1 VCVIGLATEFRS
13 EKIPRNRLGTAS
25 VFPRKKMLIPRHS
38 EVYGRV
44 YSEARNGRKWHE
56 RVSFTKN
63 PAPANI
69 MTAYLR
75 PRHSSERN
83 SELFSLSRNCSDR
96 NSDSLHLILFYSK
109 EFRAFFSSVER
120 FGTEFREFSVPW
132 NSRNSAGTNQLFRL
146 FRLPRNNFIVGNCQP

>member
-38 EVYGRV
+38 EVTEESIPKLGT
-44 YSEARNGRKWHE
+44 EGNGMKT
-56 RVSFTKN
+56 VSFTKN
-63 PAPANI
+63 PSPANI

-75 PRHSSERN
+75 PRHTSERN
-83 SELFSLSRNCSDR
+83 SELFSLPRNCSDR
-96 NSDSLHLILFYSK
+96 NSDNLHLILFYSK

-146 FRLPRNNFIVGNCQP
+146 FRLPRNNFSVGNCQP

>member
-1 VCVIGLATEFRS
+1 MCVIGLATEFRS

-38 EVYGRV
+38 EVTEESIPKLGT
-44 YSEARNGRKWHE
+44 EGNGMKT
-56 RVSFTKN
+56 VSFTKN
-63 PAPANI
+63 PSPANI

-75 PRHSSERN
+75 PRHTSERN
-83 SELFSLSRNCSDR
+83 SELFSLPRNCSDR
-96 NSDSLHLILFYSK
+96 NSDNLHLILFYSK

-146 FRLPRNNFIVGNCQP
+146 FRLPRNNFSVGNCQP